1 MARPAPAAS
10 LLAAIG
16 LALAGCGG
24 VPANDEVR
32 TLDAIAAERGGTTS
46 TFGDLFRNNDDPNTT
61 LEVNRYIW
69 VAAQDVLSFLPIES
83 SDPFSGVLVYGFGVP
98 PGGSRAYRATVFV
111 RDPALDARSL
121 SLALATRA
129 GPAAPDTVRA
139 VEDAIL
145 TRARQL
151 RLQDEG
157 L

>member
-1 MARPAPAAS
+1 MPIARTAPA
-10 LLAAIG
+10 LAAAFA
-16 LALAGCGG
+16 LALAACGQ
-24 VPANDEVR
+24 VPANDSIR
-32 TLDAIAAERGGTTS
+32 TARTNPDGTERS
-46 TFGDLFRNNDDPNTT
+46 SLFELFENRDDPNVT

-69 VAAQDVLSFLPIES
+69 VAAQDVLNFMPVETA
-83 SDPFSGVLVYGFGVP
+83 DPFSGVLVYGFGVP

-151 RLQDEG
+151 RQRDEA